1 MGEIENEAFVGKPE
15 ITVTRLVEEADV
27 VVAEGSVQPARSSI

>member
-1 MGEIENEAFVGKPE
+1 MEIENEAFVGKPE

-27 VVAEGSVQPARSSI
+27 TRAEP